1 MKYKSPRSPS
11 LVPINLSFV
20 HTLFRTERFS
30 IFIRFHCPWSLLFGC
45 FNLFTFCL
53 FFIHFLASIFLSLWI
68 VFRYFS
74 YFYFPVSLSPFA
86 VSVLICFLC
95 PSAVH
100 FMSRCITF
108 SKLKVLH
115 SIVLSLSL
123 THNSPT
129 LQLPLFLFEFWAVP
143 NLNTYLVSFQ
153 MRAMVKVRE
162 RERERG
168 MHVTRIFVILRRSL
182 SLIFIQWL
190 YISPSLSFF
199 LQKHFIPQTRSIP
212 FYFTFSLTHTPSHT
226 HTLILTKTLSLTHFV
241 FHSPKHNFFFSP
253 KPTFLL
259 PQIWSAQ
266 TV

>member
-30 IFIRFHCPWSLLFGC
+30 IFIRFHCPWSLLYFGC

-162 RERERG
+162 REREECMWQG
-168 MHVTRIFVILRRSL
+168 YS
-182 SLIFIQWL
+182 
-190 YISPSLSFF
+190 
-199 LQKHFIPQTRSIP
+199 
-212 FYFTFSLTHTPSHT
+212 
-226 HTLILTKTLSLTHFV
+226 
-241 FHSPKHNFFFSP
+241 
-253 KPTFLL
+253 
-259 PQIWSAQ
+259 
-266 TV
+266 

>member
-123 THNSPT
+123 THTNIPT
-129 LQLPLFLFEFWAVP
+129 PSFSFWILGRAKLKHLSRLLPNE
-143 NLNTYLVSFQ
+143 SDGQ
-153 MRAMVKVRE
+153 SK